1 MALVW
6 AAYTHVVHYLVD
18 TEEETIDQVELPGWI
33 NTFGE
38 PEIMW
43 FDNGDGEISSAS
55 NLAEHVVGI
64 LENEPMPMELS

>member
-43 FDNGDGEISSAS
+43 FDNGVGEISPDSPV
-55 NLAEHVVGI
+55 AEEVVSI
-64 LENEPMPMELS
+64 LENEPMPEVLS